1 MALSIK
7 YFARVRDALGTS
19 GETLA
24 WNATWQ
30 TVDDLRQA
38 LCARGGAWA
47 ETLSREEIHC
57 ARNQQIAAW
66 NDPIA
71 DGDEIAFFPP
81 VTGG

>member
-1 MALSIK
+1 
-7 YFARVRDALGTS
+7 
-19 GETLA
+19 
-24 WNATWQ
+24 
-30 TVDDLRQA
+30 
-38 LCARGGAWA
+38 
-47 ETLSREEIHC
+47 LSREEIHC